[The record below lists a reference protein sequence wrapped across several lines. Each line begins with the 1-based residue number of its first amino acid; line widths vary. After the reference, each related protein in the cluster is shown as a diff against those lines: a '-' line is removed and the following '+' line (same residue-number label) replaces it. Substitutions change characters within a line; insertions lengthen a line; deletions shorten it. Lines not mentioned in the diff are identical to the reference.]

1 MNKGIDLMKNDRKL
15 EWIWKNVIPKA
26 YITLLAS
33 RGGVGKSGFAL
44 YLCDHLVG
52 EGYKVVYV
60 DAERCGSHIK
70 DRMLEWKL
78 KNAGEIC
85 FTGVMQEDGY
95 FETCAPNNLSELGVD
110 LMAESPDFI
119 VIDSLT
125 SIAKNY
131 DINSRPTMA
140 IFYDTLS
147 KVCSKTNAAILLLC
161 HTRKTPAGIDAEL
174 NLDSIAGSG
183 AITDLA
189 RSVLLMDYGSTGI
202 TGPERVLHHVKAN
215 CSAKA
220 KDIVFQ
226 LTSTGVTEVKDGVES
241 PVIKSGTKIADLKAL
256 ALVLAREGKTKKEIS
271 SQLKLAYAN
280 PNEVS
285 KVYDWL
291 NSVHNFIISE

>member
-1 MNKGIDLMKNDRKL
+1 MNRGFDLMKNDRKL
-15 EWIWKNVIPKA
+15 EWIWKNIIPKA

-44 YLCDHLVG
+44 YLCDKLVG
-52 EGYKVVYV
+52 DGYKVVYV

-85 FTGVMQEDGY
+85 FTGVTQEDGY
-95 FETCAPNNLSELGVD
+95 FETCAPNNLSELGVE
-110 LMAESPDFI
+110 LMAETPDFI

-140 IFYDTLS
+140 VFYDTLS

-189 RSVLLMDYGSTGI
+189 RSVLLMDYGSTD
-202 TGPERVLHHVKAN
+202 TERVLFHVKSN

-220 KDIVFQ
+220 NNVVFQ
-226 LTSTGVTEVKDGVES
+226 LTSTGITDVKDAGGVC
-241 PVIKSGTKIADLKAL
+241 VLKSGTKIDDLKAL
-256 ALVLAREGKTKKEIS
+256 ALTLARENKTKKEIS
-271 SQLKLAYAN
+271 AQLKLAYAN
-280 PNEVS
+280 PNEIA

-291 NSVHNFIISE
+291 NSVHNFIVK